1 MPLRVVVDC
10 NVYVS
15 LLIGGSMVDLRD
27 HLLSDT
33 VELILSRKLITEI
46 EEQTTK
52 TKFAK
57 YFTPD
62 QAAALVQLLL
72 EIGEL
77 REDQTLGAAI
87 SRDPDDDYLLAL
99 AKKVKADVLLT
110 GDKDL
115 LILAKHGR
123 TRILSP
129 VAFRREHLKGK

>member
-27 HLLSDT
+27 HLLSDA
-33 VELILSRKLITEI
+33 VELILSQRLITEI
-46 EEQTTK
+46 DEQTTK

-57 YFTPD
+57 YFTTD
-62 QAAALVQLLL
+62 QAAALVQLLSV
-72 EIGEL
+72 IGEFHT
-77 REDQTLGAAI
+77 DQDHSPAI

-99 AKKVKADVLLT
+99 AKKAKADVLLT

-115 LILAKHGR
+115 LVLVKHGR
-123 TRILSP
+123 TSILSP
-129 VAFRREHLKGK
+129 AAFRREHLKGK